1 MFYSILKSTFSQL
14 TTACAIHPYPA
25 RQTEFLR
32 LTHSA
37 PPGSTYQLNSSSK
50 LENGD
55 CLIPDSC
62 RRKFHEEEYI
72 QLMNLNCE
80 KRKRVP
86 SGILASSSI
95 VFGILYLSIAV
106 IHILDRYLDWLEL
119 LVWDMK
125 KSNLFPNF
133 KTFFGRIWF

>member
-1 MFYSILKSTFSQL
+1 M
-14 TTACAIHPYPA
+14 CHPYPA

-37 PPGSTYQLNSSSK
+37 PPGSTYKLNSSSSK

-72 QLMNLNCE
+72 QLMNLIFE
-80 KRKRVP
+80 KRKRAP
-86 SGILASSSI
+86 SGII

-106 IHILDRYLDWLEL
+106 IPILDKVPKLAEAAGVGYEEIE
-119 LVWDMK
+119 
-125 KSNLFPNF
+125 S
-133 KTFFGRIWF
+133 IS

>member
-1 MFYSILKSTFSQL
+1 M
-14 TTACAIHPYPA
+14 CHPCPA
-25 RQTEFLR
+25 RQTEFLQ

-37 PPGSTYQLNSSSK
+37 PPGSTYQLNSSSELK
-50 LENGD
+50 NGD

-72 QLMNLNCE
+72 QLMNLIFEN
-80 KRKRVP
+80 RKRVP
-86 SGILASSSI
+86 RGILASSSI

-119 LVWDMK
+119 LVGYEEIE
-125 KSNLFPNF
+125 S
-133 KTFFGRIWF
+133 IS

>member
-1 MFYSILKSTFSQL
+1 M
-14 TTACAIHPYPA
+14 CHPYPA

-72 QLMNLNCE
+72 QLMNLIFE

-86 SGILASSSI
+86 SGILASSIRI

-106 IHILDRYLDWLEL
+106 IPILDKVPILAGAAGVGYEEIE
-119 LVWDMK
+119 
-125 KSNLFPNF
+125 S
-133 KTFFGRIWF
+133 IS